1 MKVAVVQFWGS
12 NCDHDAIEWAPRVL
26 GLASE
31 VIWYEERDLKGA
43 DLVVLPGG
51 FSYGDYLRPGAMA
64 ARTPVLE
71 AVIAHA
77 RRGGLVIGIC
87 NGFQVLCEVGLLPG
101 ALLRNQTLTFLH
113 QEVIL
118 RCETAG
124 SPFTAGIG
132 RGRLLRMPI
141 AHGDGNYFAD
151 AATLSRLKD
160 EDRVAFRYVN
170 AEGGLDPAHNPN
182 GSLDAIAGILSED
195 RNVLGMMPHPE
206 RASEALLGSSDGAE
220 ILRSVLGS
228 FQSAGR
234 METGKQRARETGR

>member
-1 MKVAVVQFWGS
+1 MKVAVVRFWGS
-12 NCDHDAIEWAPRVL
+12 NCDHDALEWAPRVL
-26 GLASE
+26 GLPSE
-31 VIWYEERDLKGA
+31 EIWYEERELKGA

-64 ARTPVLE
+64 ARTPVME

-101 ALLRNQTLTFLH
+101 ALLRNQSLTFLH

-118 RCETAG
+118 RCETTA
-124 SPFTAGIG
+124 SPFTSGIG
-132 RGRLLRMPI
+132 KGRLLRMPI

-151 AATLSRLKD
+151 AATLNRLKD
-160 EDRVAFRYVN
+160 EDRVAFRYV
-170 AEGGLDPAHNPN
+170 DPAGELNPAYNPN
-182 GSLDAIAGILSED
+182 GSLDAIAGILSEG

-206 RASEALLGSSDGAE
+206 RASEALLGSTDGAE
-220 ILRSVLGS
+220 ILHSVMGS
-228 FQSAGR
+228 FQ
-234 METGKQRARETGR
+234 RA